1 MVVKL
6 LSETGTHK
14 PQVTGSNPVAVT
26 FIFRT
31 PHKDQG
37 IPRNSQA
44 YERTNHDQGLPLRQ
58 AVDGFLLKTGAHVH
72 AHLLIVGLAP
82 GAHGAN
88 RTGRMFTGDSSG
100 DWLFKALYETGFANQ
115 PMSLS
120 RKDGLILRDV
130 YISAPIRCAPPK
142 NRPLAI
148 EIANCSRFLLKE
160 WELLKNIKLVLA
172 LGHIAF
178 DVCLRYLY
186 PDFKPKP
193 NFQHGGIYE
202 FSQYPLLMASYHP
215 SRQNTQTGRL
225 TWNAWRIIFTRIKT
239 MLSPQISDESK

>member
-1 MVVKL
+1 MPNKNAAWEVLNGQIIRCNRCPRLISYIQQVAKIKVRRFRNDQYW
-6 LSETGTHK
+6 GK
-14 PQVTGSNPVAVT
+14 PVPG
-26 FIFRT
+26 FG
-31 PHKDQG
+31 D
-37 IPRNSQA
+37 
-44 YERTNHDQGLPLRQ
+44 
-58 AVDGFLLKTGAHVH
+58 VDGRV
-72 AHLLIVGLAP
+72 LIVGLAP

-100 DWLFKALYETGFANQ
+100 DWLFKALSETGFANQ
-115 PMSLS
+115 PMSQS
-120 RKDGLILRDV
+120 RTDGLVLRDV
-130 YISAPIRCAPPK
+130 FISASIRCAPPK
-142 NRPLAI
+142 NRPTAP

-193 NFQHGGIYE
+193 PFQHGRSYE
-202 FSQYPLLMASYHP
+202 FNQHPLLVASYHP

-225 TWNAWRIIFTRIKT
+225 DWNAWRTIFTRIRTILK
-239 MLSPQISDESK
+239 PQISDDNN

>member
-1 MVVKL
+1 
-6 LSETGTHK
+6 
-14 PQVTGSNPVAVT
+14 
-26 FIFRT
+26 
-31 PHKDQG
+31 
-37 IPRNSQA
+37 
-44 YERTNHDQGLPLRQ
+44 
-58 AVDGFLLKTGAHVH
+58 
-72 AHLLIVGLAP
+72 
-82 GAHGAN
+82 
-88 RTGRMFTGDSSG
+88 
-100 DWLFKALYETGFANQ
+100 
-115 PMSLS
+115 
-120 RKDGLILRDV
+120 
-130 YISAPIRCAPPK
+130 
-142 NRPLAI
+142 
-148 EIANCSRFLLKE
+148 LKE